1 MHRFLI
7 RLIGVIVPRRLRE
20 EWQREWDAELRHR
33 ELRLARR
40 ERLDWRAR
48 LDLAQRSGGA
58 VWDALS
64 LQRKRLEDEVVM
76 DVRFAA
82 RMLFKHKGFTAVAVL
97 SLALGIGA
105 NTAIFSVVNCVLLSP
120 LPYRDADRLV
130 TVSDNNAAL
139 SRSHTGVS
147 PGNYRDLS
155 AAPGIFENTAAWY
168 VTARTLAGERDAEQV
183 QGAFVTPGFFTTL
196 GVQAVFG
203 TAFSAAQTEGV
214 SITPGNQYVAG
225 DRVVLISD
233 ALWRRRF
240 GAAAETVG
248 RTITINGT
256 EWRVQG
262 VMPPEFALPD
272 RNVDLWMPWDLTRTY
287 APPRFA
293 QTPRDLRFL
302 KTAARLRPGLSPD
315 EAQAKLTSLSAGL
328 SQGHP
333 RENQGWQM
341 SLTPLLEEQVGRVRP
356 QLLVLL
362 AAVAM
367 VLLIACANVAS
378 LWLTRAT
385 TRQREV
391 AIRAALGA
399 KQFRLARQSL
409 TECLLLA
416 LLGGVFGLALANY
429 GLKVLLTLAPKG
441 IPRLDDVAIDSRV
454 LLFTLVV
461 TALSGLATGLLPAW
475 RHARTILA
483 TTLKKG
489 GDKGSLS
496 GSSHGF
502 HHGLVIAEIALALV
516 MLVGSGLLTRSFA
529 RLSTVEPGFDAR
541 NLLTMQV
548 ALSGP
553 GFAKKEQAAL
563 YYARFLEKTKAL
575 PGLESAAAVSYLPMN
590 SVGVDFESIFWRTDE
605 AEPAVAQK
613 VAVRG
618 ATPGYF
624 DTLRIP
630 LVDGRDFTTQDRLGT
645 RPVVMV
651 SETFARKVWP
661 GVTAVG
667 KQLTLNPSIGRTDYE
682 VVGVVR
688 EVRHYGL
695 RSEPRP
701 EIFIAH
707 AQFPFLVMN
716 VVVRSTMSDPL
727 QLVGAVRQVAR
738 ELDATQPINQVNT
751 MERLIERSIAP
762 ERFALVLLGLLA
774 SLAVVLAG
782 VGVYGVL
789 SSTIAARTHEIGVRM
804 VLGASASDVLR
815 MALGQG
821 LRLACTG
828 IGIGLLAAWAL
839 TRLMTPL
846 LYGIGATDPLT
857 FAAGALLL
865 TLIAGVACYLPARPA
880 TKVDPLVALRHE

>member
-7 RLIGVIVPRRLRE
+7 RLIGLIVPRRLRD
-20 EWQREWDAELRHR
+20 EWQKEWDAELRHR
-33 ELRLARR
+33 ELRLAQG
-40 ERLDWRAR
+40 ERLSWKSR
-48 LDLAQRSGGA
+48 LDLVSRSAGA

-82 RMLFKHKGFTAVAVL
+82 RMLLKHKAFTAVAVF

-105 NTAIFSVVNCVLLSP
+105 NTAIFSVVNSVLLIP
-120 LPYRDADRLV
+120 PPYQDADRLV
-130 TVSDNNAAL
+130 TVWDNNAAL
-139 SRSHTGVS
+139 SRTHAGVS

-155 AAPGIFENTAAWY
+155 VASDIFESSAGWY
-168 VTARTLAGERDAEQV
+168 VTARTLTGEHDAEQV
-183 QGAFVTPGFFTTL
+183 QGAFVTPTFFATL
-196 GVQAVFG
+196 GVPAIFG

-225 DRVVLISD
+225 DRVVVISD

-240 GAAAETVG
+240 GAATETVG

-256 EWRVQG
+256 DWRVQG
-262 VMPPEFALPD
+262 VMPPDIALPD
-272 RNVDLWMPWDLTRTY
+272 RSVDLWMPWDLARTY
-287 APPRFA
+287 APTRFA
-293 QTPRDLRFL
+293 ETPRDMRFL
-302 KTAARLRPGLSPD
+302 KTAARLRPGLSLD

-328 SQGHP
+328 SEGHP
-333 RENQGWQM
+333 KENKGWQM

-385 TRQREV
+385 SRQREV

-399 KQFRLARQSL
+399 KQSRLARQSL

-416 LLGGVFGLALANY
+416 LLGGVFGLALASY
-429 GLKVLLTLAPKG
+429 ALPALLALAPKD
-441 IPRLDDVAIDSRV
+441 IPRLNDVAIDRRV

-461 TALSGLATGLLPAW
+461 TALTGLATGLLPAW
-475 RHARTILA
+475 RHARTILS
-483 TTLKKG
+483 TTLKEG
-489 GDKGSLS
+489 GENGAVS

-529 RLSTVEPGFDAR
+529 RLSSVEPGFDAR
-541 NLLTMQV
+541 NLLTMQI

-553 GFAKKEQAAL
+553 GFSKKEQAAL
-563 YYARFLEKTKAL
+563 YYARFLEKTRTL
-575 PGLESAAAVSYLPMN
+575 PGVEAAAAVSYLPMN
-590 SVGVDFESIFWRTDE
+590 SVGVDFESIFWRADE
-605 AEPAVAQK
+605 PEPPVAQK

-630 LVDGRDFTTQDRLGT
+630 VVDGRDFSAQDRIGT
-645 RPVVMV
+645 TPVVLI
-651 SETFARKVWP
+651 SESFARKVWP
-661 GVTAVG
+661 GVSAVG
-667 KQLTLNPSIGRTDYE
+667 KQLTLNPSLGPTDYE

-695 RSEPRP
+695 KSEPRP

-716 VVVRSTMSDPL
+716 VVVRTATSDPM
-727 QLVGAVRQVAR
+727 QMIGAIRQVGR

-751 MERLIERSIAP
+751 MKRLIERSIAP
-762 ERFALVLLGLLA
+762 DRFALVLLGLLA

-789 SSTIAARTHEIGVRM
+789 SNTIAARTHEIGVRM
-804 VLGASASDVLR
+804 ALGASASDVLR

-821 LRLACTG
+821 LRLAG
-828 IGIGLLAAWAL
+828 IGIAIGLLSAWAS
-839 TRLMTPL
+839 TRLMAPL

-857 FAAGALLL
+857 FAGAALFL
-865 TLIAGVACYLPARPA
+865 TLVAALACYLPARPA